1 MSMYFYYIITSDEK
15 YYIGTHLSELI
26 MKLKWMKQ
34 YGYDVRQIQRVNR
47 NTDEVESFTIEE
59 FRALC
64 AP

>member
-1 MSMYFYYIITSDEK
+1 MSMYFYYIVTSEEE
-15 YYIGTHLSELI
+15 YYISTHLSELI

-34 YGYDVRQIQRVNR
+34 RGYDIRQIKRKNK
-47 NTDEVESFTIEE
+47 FTNEIECFTLEE

>member
-1 MSMYFYYIITSDEK
+1 MSMYFYYIITEEEE

-34 YGYDVRQIQRVNR
+34 YGYDIRQIRRKNKIT
-47 NTDEVESFTIEE
+47 NEVDNYTVEE